1 MFYRRYIKITDFL
14 DRQHGHLTDWM
25 CQRVLMCLHHNQV
38 YVEQD
43 SRGDVVVFCGWWV
56 IDQADLDMVAGKRGI
71 PVDITKGDMIWIM
84 DGACVSPG
92 GMARAQR
99 HLKERY
105 PVSSG
110 IKGVA
115 CLRNDERLVV
125 NMRWH
130 GVDDISGGLA

>member
-1 MFYRRYIKITDFL
+1 
-14 DRQHGHLTDWM
+14 
-25 CQRVLMCLHHNQV
+25 MCLHHNQV

-43 SRGDVVVFCGWWV
+43 NRGDVVAFCGWWV
-56 IDQADLDMVAGKRGI
+56 IDHGDLDMVAEKRGI

-84 DGACVSPG
+84 DGACSSPG

-99 HLKERY
+99 HLKEQY

-115 CLRNDERLVV
+115 CLRNGQRLVV

>member
-1 MFYRRYIKITDFL
+1 MFYRRYIKITEFL

-43 SRGDVVVFCGWWV
+43 NRGDVVAFCGWWV
-56 IDQADLDMVAGKRGI
+56 IDHGDLDMVAEKRGI

-84 DGACVSPG
+84 DGACSSPG

-130 GVDDISGGLA
+130 GVDDISGGTA

>member
-1 MFYRRYIKITDFL
+1 MPYLLPCLCWEHRRL
-14 DRQHGHLTDWM
+14 LRGR
-25 CQRVLMCLHHNQV
+25 RVLMCLHRGQT
-38 YVEQD
+38 YTEED
-43 SRGDVVVFCGWWV
+43 GRGDVVTYCGWWL
-56 IDQADLDMVAGKRGI
+56 IDRADLDMVAENRGV
-71 PVDITKGDMIWIM
+71 PLDITKGDMLWIM

-105 PVSSG
+105 PLSSG

-115 CLRNDERLVV
+115 CLRNEQRLVV

-130 GVDDISGGLA
+130 GVDDISGGLS

>member
-1 MFYRRYIKITDFL
+1 MFYRRYIKITEFL

-56 IDQADLDMVAGKRGI
+56 IDHGDLDMVAEKRGI
-71 PVDITKGDMIWIM
+71 PADITKGDMLWIM
-84 DGACVSPG
+84 DGACASPG

-99 HLKERY
+99 YLKERY

>member
-14 DRQHGHLTDWM
+14 DRQHGRLTDWM

-43 SRGDVVVFCGWWV
+43 SRGDVVVFCGWWL
-56 IDQADLDMVAGKRGI
+56 IDRADLDMMAGKRGI
-71 PVDITKGDMIWIM
+71 PVDITKGGMIWVM

-105 PVSSG
+105 PLSSG
-110 IKGVA
+110 IRGVA
-115 CLRNDERLVV
+115 YLRNDERLVV
-125 NMRWH
+125 NMRWR

>member
-1 MFYRRYIKITDFL
+1 MFYRRYIKITEFL

-25 CQRVLMCLHHNQV
+25 CRRVLMCLHHNQV
-38 YVEQD
+38 YTEED

-56 IDQADLDMVAGKRGI
+56 IDQADLPMVVGKHGT
-71 PVDITKGDMIWIM
+71 PLHITKGDMLWIM